1 MEEARGSAEL
11 FLGMVRKTVTIDKT
25 LEELEEALAFRNI
38 ANLPARTK
46 CAVLSWH
53 TLEEALTKW
62 QAEVNKAD

>member
-25 LEELEEALAFRNI
+25 MEDALAFRNI
-38 ANLPARTK
+38 ANLLARTK

-53 TLEEALTKW
+53 ALEEALTKW
-62 QAEVNKAD
+62 QAEVSKAD